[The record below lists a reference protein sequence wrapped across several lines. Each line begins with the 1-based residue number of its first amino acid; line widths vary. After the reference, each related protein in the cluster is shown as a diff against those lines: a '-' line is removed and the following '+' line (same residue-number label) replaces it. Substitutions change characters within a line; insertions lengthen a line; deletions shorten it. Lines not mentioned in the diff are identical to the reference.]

1 MKFITTLGMFLLVTQ
16 TYAQNVL
23 ISYKC
28 SPSSVTPDTSL
39 SAGTNGEITKI
50 KELIIPENSPF
61 ANPFTTTLS
70 LVVEGLT
77 MSDMMNDVKTPS
89 EKILKYKIKS
99 MKSGTL
105 LELKNHSDNE
115 FEMDAVFLEY
125 GNIDVDTA
133 GPIPEGTHHQIISM
147 AFIDSNLFYTNPSPM
162 TVKKIVFD
170 CQTTVKY

>member
-1 MKFITTLGMFLLVTQ
+1 MKIISSLAMLFFFAN
-16 TYAQNVL
+16 TYAQNVSV
-23 ISYKC
+23 SYKC
-28 SPSSVTPDTSL
+28 SPSNLTPDTSI
-39 SAGTNGEITKI
+39 SSGTSGEITKI

-61 ANPFTTTLS
+61 QNPFNLSIS

-77 MSDMMNDVKTPS
+77 MTDMMNDIKTPS

-115 FEMDAVFLEY
+115 FEMDAIYLEY

-147 AFIDSNLFYTNPSPM
+147 AFIDSNQFYTNSSPM
-162 TVKKIVFD
+162 TVKKVIFD